1 MKKAS
6 MMTTA
11 VLGLSLIFATGSVH
25 AASKTHTAVEGDT
38 FWKLSQKY
46 SVSVDKLMKANAKI
60 NPLNIYAGLKIVIPT
75 TTAKAA
81 ATAKTTSTAKAAT
94 AKAAKVTAQSVTD
107 QAGTIHTFSKQLSIQ
122 ATAYSG
128 DASENGGWAG
138 LDYFG
143 NKLKVGTVAVDPK
156 VIPLG
161 TKLYITG
168 YNSDGLP
175 TGGMIATASDV
186 GGAIKGNR
194 IDIYLPGTPA
204 EVSHF
209 GIQDV
214 KVFILK

>member
-6 MMTTA
+6 IMTTT
-11 VLGLSLIFATGSVH
+11 VLGLSLLFATGSVH

-46 SVSVDKLMKANAKI
+46 QVSVDKLMKANSKI
-60 NPLNIYAGLKIVIPT
+60 NPLNIYSGLKIVIPT
-75 TTAKAA
+75 TAAKAKTTTAAAKKTTTAKA
-81 ATAKTTSTAKAAT
+81 TT
-94 AKAAKVTAQSVTD
+94 VTAQSVTAKD
-107 QAGTIHTFSKQLSIQ
+107 GTIHTFSKQITVK

-128 DASENGGWAG
+128 AAEENGGWAG

-161 TKLYITG
+161 TKLYVTG

-175 TGGMIATASDV
+175 TGGMVATATDV

-204 EVSHF
+204 EVSKF
-209 GIQDV
+209 GIQNV
-214 KVFILK
+214 KVYVLK

>member
-75 TTAKAA
+75 TTTAAKTTTAKAA
-81 ATAKTTSTAKAAT
+81 AAKAT
-94 AKAAKVTAQSVTD
+94 TVTAQSVTD

-161 TKLYITG
+161 TKLYVTG

-204 EVSHF
+204 EVSNF
-209 GIQDV
+209 GIQNV
-214 KVFILK
+214 KVYVLK

>member
-6 MMTTA
+6 MLTTA

-46 SVSVDKLMKANAKI
+46 NVSVDKLMQANSKVSAS
-60 NPLNIYAGLKIVIPT
+60 NIYAGLKIVIPT
-75 TTAKAA
+75 TTTATVKAA
-81 ATAKTTSTAKAAT
+81 AANKATTLN
-94 AKAAKVTAQSVTD
+94 AQSVTD
-107 QAGTIHTFSKQLSIQ
+107 KAGTIHTFSKQITVK

-128 DASENGGWAG
+128 AASENGGWAG

-168 YNSDGLP
+168 YTYNGLP
-175 TGGMIATASDV
+175 TGGMVATASDV
-186 GGAIKGNR
+186 GSAIKGNH
-194 IDIYLPGTPA
+194 IDIYVPGSSA
-204 EVSHF
+204 QASNF
-209 GIQDV
+209 GIQNI
-214 KVFILK
+214 KVYVLK

>member
-11 VLGLSLIFATGSVH
+11 VLGLSLLFATGSVH

-38 FWKLSQKY
+38 FWKLSKKY
-46 SVSVDKLMKANAKI
+46 EVSLDKLMKANSKI
-60 NPLNIYAGLKIVIPT
+60 DPLNIYAGLKIVIPT
-75 TTAKAA
+75 TTKAS
-81 ATAKTTSTAKAAT
+81 TTAKAAT
-94 AKAAKVTAQSVTD
+94 ASNAKVTAQSVTAKD
-107 QAGTIHTFSKQLSIQ
+107 GTVHAFSKQISVK

-128 DASENGGWAG
+128 AASENGGWAG

-175 TGGMIATASDV
+175 TGGMVATASDV

-194 IDIYLPGTPA
+194 IDIYLPGTSA
-204 EVSHF
+204 EVSKF
-209 GIQDV
+209 GIQKV
-214 KVFILK
+214 KVYILK

>member
-11 VLGLSLIFATGSVH
+11 VLGLSLLFAAGSVH
-25 AASKTHTAVEGDT
+25 AASKTYTAVDGDT
-38 FWKLSQKY
+38 FWKLSKKY
-46 SVSVDKLMKANAKI
+46 SVSVDKLMKANSKI
-60 NPLNIYAGLKIVIPT
+60 DPLNIYAGLTIVIPT
-75 TTAKAA
+75 NTTAKAA
-81 ATAKTTSTAKAAT
+81 TTVKATAAA
-94 AKAAKVTAQSVTD
+94 AASKVTAQSVTD
-107 QAGTIHTFSKQLSIQ
+107 SAGIIHTFSKQLSVK

-128 DASENGGWAG
+128 AASENGGWAG

-143 NKLKVGTVAVDPK
+143 NQLKVGTVAVDPK

-168 YNSDGLP
+168 YSSNGLP

-194 IDIYLPGTPA
+194 VDIYLPGTPA
-204 EVSHF
+204 EVSKF
-209 GIQDV
+209 GIQNI

>member
-60 NPLNIYAGLKIVIPT
+60 DPLNIYAGLSIVIPT
-75 TTAKAA
+75 TTTAT
-81 ATAKTTSTAKAAT
+81 TAKTATAAKAAT
-94 AKAAKVTAQSVTD
+94 AKATKVTAQSVTD

-175 TGGMIATASDV
+175 TGGMVATASDV

-204 EVSHF
+204 EVSNF
-209 GIQDV
+209 GIQNV
-214 KVFILK
+214 KVYVLK

>member
-60 NPLNIYAGLKIVIPT
+60 DPLNIYAGLNIVIPT
-75 TTAKAA
+75 TTTAPTAKTTTTAAKAA
-81 ATAKTTSTAKAAT
+81 AAKAT
-94 AKAAKVTAQSVTD
+94 TVTAQSVTD

-175 TGGMIATASDV
+175 TGGMVATASDV

-204 EVSHF
+204 EVSNF
-209 GIQDV
+209 GIQNV
-214 KVFILK
+214 KVYVLK

>member
-25 AASKTHTAVEGDT
+25 AASKSHTAVEGDT

-60 NPLNIYAGLKIVIPT
+60 DPMNIYAGLKIVIPT
-75 TTAKAA
+75 TTTATTAKTTTTTAKAA
-81 ATAKTTSTAKAAT
+81 AAKAAT
-94 AKAAKVTAQSVTD
+94 VTAQSVTD
-107 QAGTIHTFSKQLSIQ
+107 KAGTIHTFSKQLSIQ

-204 EVSHF
+204 EVNNF
-209 GIQDV
+209 GIQNV
-214 KVFILK
+214 KVYVLK

>member
-6 MMTTA
+6 MMTMA

-75 TTAKAA
+75 TTTAAKTTTAKAA
-81 ATAKTTSTAKAAT
+81 AAKAT
-94 AKAAKVTAQSVTD
+94 TVTAQSVTD

-161 TKLYITG
+161 TKLYVTG

-204 EVSHF
+204 EVSNF
-209 GIQDV
+209 GIQNV
-214 KVFILK
+214 KVYVLK

>member
-11 VLGLSLIFATGSVH
+11 VLGLSLLFAAGSVH

-46 SVSVDKLMKANAKI
+46 QISVDKLMQANTKI

-75 TTAKAA
+75 ATASKTTTAA
-81 ATAKTTSTAKAAT
+81 AKTTEAKAT
-94 AKAAKVTAQSVTD
+94 KITAQSVTAKD
-107 QAGTIHTFSKQLSIQ
+107 GTIHTFSKQITVK

-128 DASENGGWAG
+128 AASENGGWAG

-161 TKLYITG
+161 TKLYVTG

-175 TGGMIATASDV
+175 TGGMVATASDV

-204 EVSHF
+204 EVSKF
-209 GIQDV
+209 GIQNI
-214 KVFILK
+214 KVYVLK